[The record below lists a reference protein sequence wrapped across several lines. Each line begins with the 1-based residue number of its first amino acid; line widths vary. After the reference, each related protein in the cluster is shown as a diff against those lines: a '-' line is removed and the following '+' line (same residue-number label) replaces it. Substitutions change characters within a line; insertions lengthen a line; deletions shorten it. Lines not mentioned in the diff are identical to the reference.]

1 MVGPFI
7 FLDQMGPEILRAGK
21 GLDVDAIAPE
31 IDGRF
36 MSAFVRAV
44 KPA

>member
-1 MVGPFI
+1 MDPSQAADMDR
-7 FLDQMGPEILRAGK
+7 LDGA
-21 GLDVDAIAPE
+21 
-31 IDGRF
+31 F